1 MENIFS
7 FIARLFLASMFFVT
21 IILIL
26 NTMLITPNGYA
37 IYQDML
43 GARGLPGIFAPIS
56 VIVQF
61 VFGLTLILGYKTK
74 LSAYVLSA
82 YSLIWTLVYFFS
94 ALSGE
99 PQNIMKSLQ
108 YLAITGGLL
117 HLAINSSTSYSLDNL
132 CAAKKKK

>member
-1 MENIFS
+1 MENFFS
-7 FIARLFLASMFFVT
+7 FIARLFLASIFFIG
-21 IILIL
+21 IILLL

-56 VIVQF
+56 IVVQF

-74 LSAYVLSA
+74 LSAYVLSS

-99 PQNIMKSLQ
+99 PQFIMKSLQ
-108 YLAITGGLL
+108 YLAILVDFFISLL
-117 HLAINSSTSYSLDNL
+117 IQILVIV
-132 CAAKKKK
+132 

>member
-1 MENIFS
+1 MENFFS
-7 FIARLFLASMFFVT
+7 FIARLFLASIFFIGV
-21 IILIL
+21 IFLL
-26 NTMLITPNGYA
+26 NTLLKTPDGYA

-43 GARGLPGIFAPIS
+43 GARGVPGIFAPIS

-99 PQNIMKSLQ
+99 PQFIMKSIQ
-108 YLAITGGLL
+108 Y
-117 HLAINSSTSYSLDNL
+117 
-132 CAAKKKK
+132 

>member
-1 MENIFS
+1 MENFFS
-7 FIARLFLASMFFVT
+7 FIARLFLASIFFIG
-21 IILIL
+21 IILLL

-56 VIVQF
+56 IVVQF
-61 VFGLTLILGYKTK
+61 VFGLTLVLGYKTK

-99 PQNIMKSLQ
+99 PQFIMKSLQ
-108 YLAITGGLL
+108 YLAITGGFL
-117 HLAINSSTSYSLDNL
+117 HLAINSNTSYSLDNF
-132 CAAKKKK
+132 CTAKKKK

>member
-1 MENIFS
+1 MENFFS
-7 FIARLFLASMFFVT
+7 FIARLFLASIFFIGV
-21 IILIL
+21 ILLL
-26 NTMLITPNGYA
+26 NTLLKTPDGYS

-43 GARGLPGIFAPIS
+43 GARGVPGIFAPIS
-56 VIVQF
+56 VVVQF

-82 YSLIWTLVYFFS
+82 YSLIWSLIYLFNT
-94 ALSGE
+94 LSGQ
-99 PQNIMKSLQ
+99 PLMLQVLQ

-117 HLAINSSTSYSLDNL
+117 HLAINSETSYSLDNL